1 MQSPPQQSRRVRGP
15 QSVADC
21 SSLGDLFTK
30 AAALEKLDQQL
41 RQRLLPTLAE
51 QVRLGG
57 VHGERIIFVASSA
70 AWASRLRME
79 QAAILRLARTLGV
92 SARILIVKVAPLPT
106 PPPEQPTARLV
117 LSPAAARHLRAA
129 ANSLADLDLRA
140 RFLALASLAEA

>member
-1 MQSPPQQSRRVRGP
+1 MQSPRRQSRRVCGP
-15 QSVADC
+15 QSLADC

-57 VHGERIIFVASSA
+57 VHGERIVFVASSA

-92 SARILIVKVAPLPT
+92 SARTLTIKIAPLPA
-106 PPPEQPTARLV
+106 PPPEPTARLA

-129 ANSLADLDLRA
+129 ANSLPDPELRA
-140 RFLALASLAEA
+140 RFMALASLTKS

>member
-41 RQRLLPTLAE
+41 RQRLLPTLAG

-57 VHGERIIFVASSA
+57 VHGERIVFVASSA

-92 SARILIVKVAPLPT
+92 SARILIVKVAPLPAS
-106 PPPEQPTARLV
+106 PPEPTARLA
-117 LSPAAARHLRAA
+117 LSPTAARHLRAA
-129 ANSLADLDLRA
+129 ANSLSDPELRA
-140 RFLALASLAEA
+140 RFLALASLAES

>member
-1 MQSPPQQSRRVRGP
+1 MQSPGRQSRRVCGP
-15 QSVADC
+15 QSLADC

-57 VHGERIIFVASSA
+57 VHGERIVFVASSA

-79 QAAILRLARTLGV
+79 QAAILRLARTLGL
-92 SARILIVKVAPLPT
+92 SARTLTIKIAPLPA
-106 PPPEQPTARLV
+106 PPPEPTARLA

-129 ANSLADLDLRA
+129 ANSLPDPELRA
-140 RFLALASLAEA
+140 RFLALASLAKP